1 MVCLDSVK
9 GWKKVEWAEKCQQ
22 CELLQMQQ
30 RSWYVEEE
38 EVELTRSKKVVEE
51 AEEEFELT
59 KLNKLNKVK
68 LVEMC
73 LMPKLQKHW
82 LGFSGRGVKVGQ
94 RSEAR

>member
-1 MVCLDSVK
+1 MIWLDSVK

-38 EVELTRSKKVVEE
+38 QVVLNRSKKVVEE
-51 AEEEFELT
+51 AEEEVE
-59 KLNKLNKVK
+59 LNKLVKV
-68 LVEMC
+68 VEMC

>member
-1 MVCLDSVK
+1 MSS
-9 GWKKVEWAEKCQQ
+9 
-22 CELLQMQQ
+22 CELLQVQQ

-38 EVELTRSKKVVEE
+38 QVVLNRSKKVVEE
-51 AEEEFELT
+51 AEEEVE
-59 KLNKLNKVK
+59 LNKLVKV
-68 LVEMC
+68 VEMC

>member
-1 MVCLDSVK
+1 MV
-9 GWKKVEWAEKCQQ
+9 GQ
-22 CELLQMQQ
+22 CPAVSCC
-30 RSWYVEEE
+30 RCSWYVEEE
-38 EVELTRSKKVVEE
+38 QVVLNRSKKVVEE
-51 AEEEFELT
+51 AEEELE
-59 KLNKLNKVK
+59 LNKLNKVK